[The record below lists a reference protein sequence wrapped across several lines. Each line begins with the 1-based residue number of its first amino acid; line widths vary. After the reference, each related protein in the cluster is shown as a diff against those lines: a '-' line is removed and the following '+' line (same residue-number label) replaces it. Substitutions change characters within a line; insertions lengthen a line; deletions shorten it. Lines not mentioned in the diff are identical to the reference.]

1 MTRKAAQGRRGKRA
15 VRKNVPVGKAF
26 IHSTFNN
33 TIITV
38 TDPEGNAICWR
49 SGGTVGFKGSRK
61 STPYAAQLV
70 GEAVA
75 KDASDHGMREVA
87 VFVKGPGPGRE
98 SAIRSLYQGGLRVS
112 SITDVT
118 PIPFN
123 GCRPRKKR
131 RV

>member
-1 MTRKAAQGRRGKRA
+1 MTRRVASRKGRRT
-15 VRKNVPVGKAF
+15 VRKNVPSGMAY
-26 IHSTFNN
+26 IYATFNN
-33 TIITV
+33 TIITI
-38 TDPEGNAICWR
+38 TDMGGNALCWR
-49 SGGTVGFKGSRK
+49 SGGTVGFRGSRK

-75 KDASDHGMREVA
+75 KDAGEHGVREVQ
-87 VFVKGPGPGRE
+87 VYVKGPGPGRE
-98 SAIRSLYQGGLRVS
+98 SAIRALSQGGLRVN

-123 GCRPRKKR
+123 GVRPRKKR

>member
-1 MTRKAAQGRRGKRA
+1 MTRRVATRKGRRT
-15 VRKNVPVGKAF
+15 VRKNVPSGKAF
-26 IHSTFNN
+26 IYATFNN
-33 TIITV
+33 TIITI
-38 TDPEGNAICWR
+38 TDPGGNTICWQ
-49 SGGTVGFKGSRK
+49 SGGTVGLRGSRK

-75 KDASDHGMREVA
+75 KDASENGVREVQ
-87 VFVKGPGPGRE
+87 VMVKGPGPGRE
-98 SAIRSLYQGGLRVS
+98 SAIRALSQGGLRVS